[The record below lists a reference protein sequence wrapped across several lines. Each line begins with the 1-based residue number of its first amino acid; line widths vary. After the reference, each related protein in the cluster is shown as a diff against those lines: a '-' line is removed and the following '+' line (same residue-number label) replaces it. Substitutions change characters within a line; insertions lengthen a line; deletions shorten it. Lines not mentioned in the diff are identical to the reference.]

1 MVFRAYRRSN
11 ATRKLM
17 SRKGNNKGQPQNEPA
32 KQDQRASMQQNNPS
46 SERANGGGNG
56 GGNGNASAS
65 SDGRHGQMFS
75 SDEIAERAYQIFER
89 EGRSDGRD
97 MDHWL
102 QAERELRMERER
114 GGDRIGESRGERRP
128 EMNAQNAPRSARQHQ
143 QQASS

>member
-89 EGRSDGRD
+89 E
-97 MDHWL
+97 
-102 QAERELRMERER
+102 LRMERER

-143 QQASS
+143 QQASP